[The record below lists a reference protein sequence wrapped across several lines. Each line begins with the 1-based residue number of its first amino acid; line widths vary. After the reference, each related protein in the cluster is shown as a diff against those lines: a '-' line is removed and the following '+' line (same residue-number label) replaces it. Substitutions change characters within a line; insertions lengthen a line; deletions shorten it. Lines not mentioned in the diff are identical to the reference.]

1 MMNIVV
7 IRFVIVLIKLVKLI
21 FVMLFSI
28 SRLMYISVGVVV
40 YFGMR

>member
-1 MMNIVV
+1 MNIVV
-7 IRFVIVLIKLVKLI
+7 IRFVIVSIKSVKSI